1 MRRPLLLTIRAA
13 VALGLG
19 VDAYVHLHLASR
31 YQLAAP
37 DGIGGGTLFR
47 IEGVLAVIALML
59 MLVRPRASSYAL
71 AALVALGGVA
81 AVLLYRYV
89 DVGAIGPVP
98 SMYEPIWF
106 PEKTLSAFAE
116 AAAGIL
122 ALVGLLLGQAGSE
135 ATGDRSAPTRASS
148 RRMRDAAVPG
158 DRPSSRETS

>member
-1 MRRPLLLTIRAA
+1 VRRPLLLAVRAVVA
-13 VALGLG
+13 VGLG

-47 IEGVLAVIALML
+47 IEGVLAVIALL
-59 MLVRPRASSYAL
+59 LVLVRPRASSFAL

-81 AVLLYRYV
+81 AVVLYRYV

-106 PEKTLSAFAE
+106 PEKSLSALAE
-116 AAAGIL
+116 AAAAIL
-122 ALVGLLLGQAGSE
+122 ALVGLLLDRGSSSPRRRP
-135 ATGDRSAPTRASS
+135 GPGVSSS
-148 RRMRDAAVPG
+148 RRL
-158 DRPSSRETS
+158 

>member
-71 AALVALGGVA
+71 AALVALGGAA
-81 AVLLYRYV
+81 AVVLYRYV

-106 PEKTLSAFAE
+106 PEKSLSALAE

-122 ALVGLLLGQAGSE
+122 ALVGLLLSRNSASPGRRKHDPPSGRLPGHRRPVTTPPGQLG
-135 ATGDRSAPTRASS
+135 P
-148 RRMRDAAVPG
+148 DA
-158 DRPSSRETS
+158 